1 MDEKSLALEAI
12 RKKLVG
18 KKLTYKEIY
27 AIMDQIAEDK
37 LGDVLTTYF
46 VASGY
51 SEGFTNDEIYYLTR
65 AMVETG
71 EKLSFSGLVADK
83 HSVGGVP
90 GTRTTLIVVPI
101 VDFHQRRD
109 L

>member
-1 MDEKSLALEAI
+1 MDEKSLAVEAI

-27 AIMDQIAEDK
+27 AIMDQIAKDK

-46 VASGY
+46 VAYGY

-71 EKLSFSGLVADK
+71 KNQSFSGFVAKK

-90 GTRTTLIVVPI
+90 GTQKILIVV
-101 VDFHQRRD
+101 REA
-109 L
+109 